1 MDRLDELS
9 LLIAIL
15 DEGTLAAAAKKTGR
29 SAAAVTRVL
38 ADFETRIGVRLVERT
53 TRKLAPTDAGLRLA
67 DHARR
72 LLSGYAESIEEA
84 TGDTVKLA
92 GLLRISA
99 PVLFGRH
106 RIAPVVAQFLALH
119 GQVNV
124 ELILS
129 NQVVD
134 LVENSID
141 VALRLGALKDSQ
153 LISRQIARVRHVI
166 VASPHYLERHGVP
179 TDLAML
185 NNHAVVLQSFNGEA
199 TEWRFQTPGAGWTT
213 VHAQRRLVVNDVGTS
228 IDMAL
233 AGTGL
238 IRPLSYQVTQELADG
253 RLVRVLQ
260 DFEPPA
266 RPVNMVYLR
275 KKHMPLRVRAF
286 IDFAKEALRNEK
298 F

>member
-15 DEGTLAAAAKKTGR
+15 DEGTLAAAAKKTER

-84 TGDTVKLA
+84 KGDTVKLA

-185 NNHAVVLQSFNGEA
+185 NNHAVVLQSFNGET

-266 RPVNMVYLR
+266 RPVSMVYLR
-275 KKHMPLRVRAF
+275 RKHMPLRVRAF